1 LLDEN
6 QFPKPVYQGIDFLT
20 THLSNAQYVGVI
32 DMFDS
37 IEGYEFIAPDSRTWI
52 LWSPDEAD
60 TFIIIPKNTS
70 KILDKFGNELT
81 PEGNLIVVNSPTY
94 DRYSFS
100 QSPDFFQLVVP
111 LRTRQ
116 NKHLPWSM

>member
-1 LLDEN
+1 
-6 QFPKPVYQGIDFLT
+6 
-20 THLSNAQYVGVI
+20 
-32 DMFDS
+32 MFDS

-94 DRYSFS
+94 IVLSR
-100 QSPDFFQLVVP
+100 
-111 LRTRQ
+111 
-116 NKHLPWSM
+116 